1 MTGELKR
8 FFTVGLCATFSCS
21 SLLGW
26 GQDLRLNR
34 ALERKVAA
42 QMTTDQKQMRQALFN
57 TFDYTDII
65 QALYQLHDAYNNPA
79 ITPESFKHLAKKLPF
94 QNALPDTPTQ
104 GPQLTDLSLKNDV
117 LEAISQHK
125 LTPEELLNY
134 IDPLTPAQSNFRSWQ
149 NTYYASMYL
158 NSVLANTPAPYQ
170 GLEQFLRHAQMRV
183 SYRLSSVL
191 PLEKRDH
198 LQTQAIAQ
206 LRLNLMVLH
215 ITYKRLYGK
224 DPLESVKGPFPFARE
239 LQEVVVTGKGRA
251 AKTSASQTAPEM
263 HTDGKSIYEL
273 TRSNFHAEI
282 TGLKTLLTEADRYSF
297 TKFVEVLKGRNT
309 TKQFSAKQAALNV
322 AGDFFWIN
330 SIVDLGK
337 WIFSDED
344 KTPMANLSALVP
356 AAVEYELLQ
365 DNFSNVKQILA
376 LLEPEKLA
384 ENKYGAIFK
393 NDALYQNMQPAVME
407 IFNTLYGYASAPG
420 LPASKR
426 QQVLNLLGDFAN
438 PNQYSIMTRL
448 AALSVAAKLVS
459 LRQDATNP
467 YPPANTPIDN
477 SWAQVKLRGE
487 NPLPALGQNKAQQL
501 YAKLQ
506 QGPAFADQ
514 MAQYIVDIYG
524 TLTAHNTLAGL
535 HDYGLNATQM
545 QQLADELARLY
556 NIFAKET
563 KGRYPQILAQG
574 NVEEVW
580 VNEGGLRV
588 KKLHYFGARVKNS
601 QGQTVEMFTHIAP
614 NSGKYEK
621 DTQDMVADL
630 AVAVCSWKA
639 MVGIYRFG
647 KKGVQAAIRLT
658 LPKAATAQII
668 PIGTALGKG
677 SGKLT
682 LQTALKAGVQTD
694 AATVARLQY
703 VLNNPIPEI
712 TTRAELVKFLGLSET
727 ASDKAIKQALRKL
740 SIKYHPDRLAAI
752 TSTRGA
758 QYVSDQMAALNNL
771 KDVMEGKG
779 LFSAV
784 AEQQAKAAQEQARAA
799 QAAEFETKSRF
810 GKMADAAAEEAA
822 KQTRYRAPDAHSW
835 GRVAAAFA
843 GWNVLDYGLSFIN
856 TPVEETMAKDAQKEA
871 EKRSASTKDMPEMAN
886 QPSSTEFLSN
896 LSTREVKESDGTV
909 RRVPYIDGE
918 GSMFRLPVNLIR
930 LAYLKTGASSYLGMD
945 DVAQLQAGHMNLA
958 YAKAQKQGTITGFKE
973 YIDKNLEDLQKN
985 KADNLKYNEPYLAAL
1000 KTGKKELKT
1009 AYQIYAQDLKRA
1021 RTLADEDVEKA
1032 SEQFMQS
1039 TQKFADVQADILV
1052 RGVKAYSAQQLPQ
1065 SLAVQAFNLQ
1075 WLYPNVVTEQDIA
1088 QVNALQTQLVRAN
1101 DEMLIKF
1108 FTALPKSLRTGQ
1120 DAAALQKA
1128 ALNRFAQQKAQ
1139 LQAQVT
1145 QIQDRLYKAQH
1156 KINLENQ
1163 WVETMSDM
1171 KEQLNEDMVNMYP
1184 LGIEDYPEVK
1194 EKIDVLFDTYLEE
1207 VYGLLITA
1215 QQNEEEQTLSE
1226 DENYQAFSYG
1236 VTRARAKRNTAFA
1249 AIKRDLRAQGIKLF
1263 NQRPARVQV
1272 EQTPADSEYD
1282 Y

>member
-1 MTGELKR
+1 MTLKIKR
-8 FFTVGLCATFSCS
+8 FLTVGLCLSFSCS
-21 SLLGW
+21 SLLSW
-26 GQDLRLNR
+26 GQNLRLDR
-34 ALERKVAA
+34 ALDRTVAA
-42 QMTTDQKQMRQALFN
+42 KMTTDQKQMRQALFN
-57 TFDYTDII
+57 TFEYPAII
-65 QALYQLHDAYNNPA
+65 QALYQLHDFYNNPPLNS
-79 ITPESFKHLAKKLPF
+79 PEAFKHLANLPT
-94 QNALPDTPTQ
+94 QTALPDTVVPR
-104 GPQLTDLSLKNDV
+104 PQISNLSLKNDV
-117 LEAISQHK
+117 LEAISQHT

-134 IDPLTPAQSNFRSWQ
+134 IDPLNPTQNKFKSWQ
-149 NTYYASMYL
+149 DTYYAATYL
-158 NSVLANTPAPYQ
+158 NSSLANTLAPYK
-170 GLEQFLRHAQMRV
+170 GLEHFLRHAQMRV
-183 SYRLSSVL
+183 SYRLSAVP
-191 PLEKRDH
+191 PLAQRDH

-206 LRLNLMVLH
+206 LRLNLMMLH

-224 DPLESVKGPFPFARE
+224 DPLESMKGPFPYARE
-239 LQEVVVTGKGRA
+239 LQEVVVTGKGKA
-251 AKTSASQTAPEM
+251 MKPAVSQTPELP
-263 HTDGKSIYEL
+263 TDGKSIYEI
-273 TRSNFHAEI
+273 TRSNFRAEI
-282 TGLKTLLTEADRYSF
+282 YSLKDLLPNQDRYSF

-337 WIFSDED
+337 WIFGDED

-365 DNFSNVKQILA
+365 DRFSNIKQLVA

-393 NDALYQNMQPAVME
+393 NDILYQNMQPVVLE
-407 IFNTLYGYASAPG
+407 VFNVLYGYAAAPG
-420 LPASKR
+420 VSAQKR
-426 QQVLNLLGDFAN
+426 QQVLNLLAEFAN

-448 AALSVAAKLVS
+448 SAISVAAKLVS
-459 LRQDATNP
+459 LRQEATNP
-467 YPPANTPIDN
+467 YLPANAQTDGT
-477 SWAQVKLRGE
+477 WAQVKLRGE

-501 YAKLQ
+501 YTRLQ

-524 TLTAHNTLAGL
+524 TLTANSTLAGL

-556 NIFAKET
+556 NIFAQET
-563 KGRYPQILAQG
+563 NGRYPRILAQG

-580 VNEGGLRV
+580 GYENGLRV
-588 KKLHYFGARVKNS
+588 KKLHYFGARVKS
-601 QGQTVEMFTHIAP
+601 SWGQDVELFTHIATNP
-614 NSGKYEK
+614 AKYEK
-621 DTQDMVADL
+621 DTQETIADL

-639 MVGIYRFG
+639 MVGIYRLG
-647 KKGVQAAIRLT
+647 KSGVQAAIRLT
-658 LPKAATAQII
+658 LPKATAQII
-668 PIGTALGKG
+668 PLGAALGG
-677 SGKLT
+677 EATPLT
-682 LQTALKAGVQTD
+682 LQTALKAGIQAD
-694 AATVARLQY
+694 GATLARLQY
-703 VLNNPIPEI
+703 VLDNPIPEI

-727 ASDKAIKQALRKL
+727 ASDKLIKQTLRKL
-740 SIKYHPDRLAAI
+740 SLKYHPDRLVSV
-752 TSTRGA
+752 TSTRGT
-758 QYVSDQMAALNNL
+758 QYVSDQMARLNNL
-771 KDVMEGKG
+771 KDVMDGKG
-779 LFSAV
+779 AFSAV
-784 AEQQAKAAQEQARAA
+784 VEQQARAAQEQARAA

-822 KQTRYRAPDAHSW
+822 KQTHYRAPDAHSW

-843 GWNVLDYGLSFIN
+843 GWNVLDYGLSFMN
-856 TPVEETMAKDAQKEA
+856 TPLEEKMVKDAQNEY
-871 EKRSASTKDMPEMAN
+871 EKAAPSTEGLADEMAS
-886 QPSSTEFLSN
+886 QPTSTDFLSN
-896 LSTREVKESDGTV
+896 LSVRQVKGADGKV
-909 RRVPYIDGE
+909 YRLPYIDGE

-930 LAYLKTGASSYLGMD
+930 MATQSSSLGAD
-945 DVAQLQAGHMNLA
+945 DLAQLQAGHMNVA
-958 YAKAQKQGTITGFKE
+958 YAKAAKQGTITGFKQ
-973 YIDKNLEDLQKN
+973 YIDQNLEDLEKN
-985 KADNLKYNEPYLAAL
+985 KAETLKYNEPYLAAL

-1065 SLAVQAFNLQ
+1065 SLAVQTFNLQ
-1075 WLYPNVVTEQDIA
+1075 WMYPNVVTEQDIA
-1088 QVNALQTQLVRAN
+1088 QMNALQTQLVRAN
-1101 DEMLIKF
+1101 DEMLIKY

-1163 WVETMSDM
+1163 WVETMSDI
-1171 KEQLNEDMVNMYP
+1171 KEQLNEDMANMYP

-1194 EKIDVLFDTYLEE
+1194 EKIDALFDTYLEE

-1215 QQNEEEQTLSE
+1215 QQNEAAQTLSE

-1236 VTRARAKRNTAFA
+1236 VTRSLAKRNTAFA

-1263 NQRPARVQV
+1263 NQRPVRVQAQ
-1272 EQTPADSEYD
+1272 ETPADSEYD